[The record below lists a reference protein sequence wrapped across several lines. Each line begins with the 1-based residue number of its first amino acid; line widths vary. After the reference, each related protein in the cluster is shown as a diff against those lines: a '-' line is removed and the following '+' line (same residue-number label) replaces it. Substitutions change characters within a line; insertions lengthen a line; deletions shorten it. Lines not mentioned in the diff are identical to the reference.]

1 MTDNLPWEWFE
12 VSGTPNELSSVLIG
26 VYDKNGKYYVIPESK
41 ARELWEERY
50 IINEGT
56 KLAIKELREENACLR
71 KALEHY
77 ASPDLYV
84 SIHDESWDYVMCG
97 FRSVLPLDFK
107 ASINYTGYGPW
118 KIAQEALNEKSTKGA
133 QETKRSEVD
142 DDK

>member
-26 VYDKNGKYYVIPESK
+26 VYDKNGKYYVIPEST
-41 ARELWEERY
+41 ARELWQIREDHNTLAERLAVD
-50 IINEGT
+50 NE
-56 KLAIKELREENACLR
+56 KLR